1 MRDLPGNQRPQAGLV
16 SGPSAARHHG
26 SQRRQADVTY
36 NPASLRALGAF
47 WTAQGGVN
55 LGVVG
60 DTAHAAKGYSYHLG
74 ADQLAPTAYSIKTA
88 RDKAGLTNAASAID
102 LGRLGGTLSGLRKFS
117 AWLVAEAQKDEPGTA
132 DIREIIYTVDGKT
145 VLRWDRE
152 RGYASPPRAG
162 EADDSHLTH
171 THVSFYRDAEAR
183 DKRPVFAPY
192 FAPMLEGVM
201 APITSETAALID
213 TPAGAPLYD
222 LDGTTKL
229 TTLSDAFASRTS
241 PYGVGPKRA
250 IFVTIGGV
258 RRVVLVTPSAMRPV
272 IGGDCTAAA
281 RQGWNDARQA
291 AANAAGAAIL
301 AAVPAK

>member
-1 MRDLPGNQRPQAGLV
+1 M
-16 SGPSAARHHG
+16 
-26 SQRRQADVTY
+26 TY

-74 ADQLAPTAYSIKTA
+74 ADQLAVNAYSAQTT
-88 RDKAGLTNAASAID
+88 RDKAGLSNAASAID

-117 AWLVAEAQKDEPGTA
+117 AWLVVQGQKNEPGTA
-132 DIREIIYTVDGKT
+132 DVREIIYTVDGKT

-152 RGYASPPRAG
+152 RGYVSPPRAG

-171 THVSFYRDAEAR
+171 THISFYRDAEAR

-192 FAPMLEGVM
+192 FAPRLEGVM
-201 APITSETAALID
+201 AQVAITSETAALID

-250 IFVTIGGV
+250 IFVTISGV
-258 RRVVLVTPSAMRPV
+258 RRVALVTPTAIRLAPT
-272 IGGDCTAAA
+272 GDDMKAA

-291 AANAAGAAIL
+291 VANAAGPAIL